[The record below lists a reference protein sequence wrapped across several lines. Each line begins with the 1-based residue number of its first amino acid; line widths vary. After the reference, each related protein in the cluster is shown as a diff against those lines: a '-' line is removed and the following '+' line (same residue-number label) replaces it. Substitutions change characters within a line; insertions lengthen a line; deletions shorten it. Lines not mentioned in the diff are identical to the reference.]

1 MVNDLF
7 KTRYSFRFV
16 TCFLS
21 HIKLEQN
28 KKSSKDDCSYKHD
41 FSLSGIN
48 MTRNFWICLFNKSQL
63 LLNSSFLI
71 SVWEKEQFVRKK
83 INKSILVFQL
93 IQHYKISLLRLLWRK
108 IINENEDIEQFLV
121 KNNLNN
127 WKKRLVEHII
137 RM

>member
-1 MVNDLF
+1 
-7 KTRYSFRFV
+7 
-16 TCFLS
+16 
-21 HIKLEQN
+21 
-28 KKSSKDDCSYKHD
+28 
-41 FSLSGIN
+41 

-83 INKSILVFQL
+83 INKPILVFQL

-108 IINENEDIEQFLV
+108 IINENEDIERFLV

-127 WKKRLVEHII
+127 WKKHLAEHII
-137 RM
+137 RMWWCEKVNNKSSDEFLKMILLIDLAMKIDLKEERVEVSLPIRKNDLC